1 MYNVLGGAVMEKKN
15 IVRTIATI
23 YSIFYTIALICMIIY
38 AIIMGSRADWVSL
51 IIGFVFSTVNMIL
64 LWSLSG
70 VIDRVN
76 ELEEILEKKEIITK
90 RDRFDSKED
99 VKEESPTVMRT
110 CKSCGYQ
117 IFPEDE
123 KCRNCGE
130 KVDKD

>member
-1 MYNVLGGAVMEKKN
+1 MEKKN
-15 IVRTIATI
+15 IVRTITTI
-23 YSIFYTIALICMIIY
+23 YSICYTIALICMIIY
-38 AIIMGSRADWVSL
+38 VIIVGSGADWVSL
-51 IIGFVFSTVNMIL
+51 IIGFVFSTINMIL

-70 VIDRVN
+70 VIDRVG
-76 ELEEILEKKEIITK
+76 ELEEILERKEIIPK

-99 VKEESPTVMRT
+99 VKEENPTTMRT
-110 CKSCGYQ
+110 CKSCGCQ

>member
-1 MYNVLGGAVMEKKN
+1 MEKKN
-15 IVRTIATI
+15 IVRIIATI
-23 YSIFYTIALICMIIY
+23 YSICYNIALICMIIY
-38 AIIMGSRADWVSL
+38 AIAAGSGADWVSL

-70 VIDRVN
+70 VIDRVD
-76 ELEEILEKKEIITK
+76 ELEEILERKEIIPK

-99 VKEESPTVMRT
+99 VKEEKPTAMRT

-123 KCRNCGE
+123 KCRNFGE

>member
-1 MYNVLGGAVMEKKN
+1 MEKKN

-23 YSIFYTIALICMIIY
+23 YSICYIIALICMIIY
-38 AIIMGSRADWVSL
+38 AIAAGSGADWVSL

-70 VIDRVN
+70 VIDRVD
-76 ELEEILEKKEIITK
+76 ELEEILERKEIIPQ

-99 VKEESPTVMRT
+99 VKEENPTTMRT